1 MDLETLMND
10 MSTSLESLYPACNMQ
25 SDTVPLCQNGQHSR
39 NQPPP
44 SGARSQPPQ
53 ASPWQKVQR
62 SQPMHILA
70 VRWDQGP
77 RRAVVHS
84 CCCSLLGRWW
94 WGEGVGL
101 VRAMGG
107 RVPLLCLA

>member
-10 MSTSLESLYPACNMQ
+10 MNTSLESLYPACNMQ
-25 SDTVPLCQNGQHSR
+25 SDTVPLCQNGQHARS
-39 NQPPP
+39 QPPP

-70 VRWDQGP
+70 VRWDHGP
-77 RRAVVHS
+77 RAGAVVHT
-84 CCCSLLGRWW
+84 CCRSLRGRWRR
-94 WGEGVGL
+94 GEGVGL
-101 VRAMGG
+101 VKPWADAS
-107 RVPLLCLA
+107 LFSA